1 MLAGAVAGLVAVLVL
16 ILYAAGLL
24 DNVERQTVDQR
35 FSWRGARS
43 PGSEIVIVAID
54 QKTFE
59 TLRAR
64 PPLPRSDYAKVL
76 DRVRAASPRMIGVDA
91 LFEEPA
97 DSADDNALLAAVAR
111 DGPVLLA
118 TDDGDHGPTPVPAG
132 VPNAP
137 GAVLGAAGIDTDP
150 DGLLRRMMYVQVHL
164 ETFAVRGAEMVR
176 DQPVSPADFPGNHA
190 WIDFRG
196 PPGTFPQYSFAD
208 VSAGKVP
215 ASTFTG
221 KAVLIGYTDP
231 VAKDL
236 FVTSI
241 SSLPMPGVEV
251 HANALWTVLADF
263 PLKSAGTLIDIALI
277 LALIAI
283 PAVIGARRS
292 GLVTLAVAGGL
303 LVVFLAGVQL
313 VFNAGWI
320 VTATYPIVG
329 LVVTATGMVG
339 VDAYMER
346 RQRAAL
352 ERALGDLLPPQS
364 PPAFFISY
372 RRSQNTWQARDIR
385 RELARRYGDASV
397 FMDTSSIEYG
407 ETFPDRIATAI
418 RGCSVMLVLIG
429 PHWLDPIAG
438 TRRIDDPNDWVRR
451 EIEAGLQRQEA
462 VVVPVLVD
470 GAQAPAD
477 AEMPQSVKLLATRHA
492 VTITGED
499 LTSDIDNLLSSVERG
514 RRRAAQADSGSSAA
528 APHPG

>member
-16 ILYAAGLL
+16 TLYAAGLL
-24 DNVERQTVDQR
+24 DDVERQTVDQR

-43 PGSEIVIVAID
+43 PGSEIVIVGID

-91 LFEEPA
+91 LFEEPT
-97 DSADDNALLAAVAR
+97 DSTDDNALLAAVAR

-118 TDDGDHGPTPVPAG
+118 TDDGDQGPTPVPAG

-137 GAVLGAAGIDTDP
+137 GAVPAAAGIDTDP

-164 ETFAVRGAEMVR
+164 ETFAVRAAEMVR
-176 DQPVSPADFPGNHA
+176 NQPVSPADFPDNHA

-208 VSAGKVP
+208 VLAGKIP

-221 KAVLIGYTDP
+221 KAVLIGATDP

-236 FVTSI
+236 FVTSM
-241 SSLPMPGVEV
+241 SSVPLSGVEV
-251 HANALWTVLADF
+251 HANALWTVLAGF
-263 PLKSAGTLIDIALI
+263 PLKSAGAPINIALI

-292 GLVTLAVAGGL
+292 GLVTLAVTGGL
-303 LVVFLAGVQL
+303 LILFLVALQL
-313 VFNAGWI
+313 AFNAGW
-320 VTATYPIVG
+320 VVAVTYPIVG
-329 LVVTATGMVG
+329 LVVTAAGMVG

-372 RRSQNTWQARDIR
+372 RRSQNGWQARDIR
-385 RELARRYGDASV
+385 RELARRYGDTSA

-429 PHWLDPIAG
+429 PHWLNPIDG
-438 TRRIDDPNDWVRR
+438 TRRIDDPDDWVRR
-451 EIEAGLQRQEA
+451 EIEAGLQRREA
-462 VVVPVLVD
+462 VVVPVLLD
-470 GAQAPAD
+470 GAQAPTD
-477 AEMPQSVKLLATRHA
+477 AELPEPVKRLAALHA
-492 VTITGED
+492 VAITGDD
-499 LTSDIDNLLSSVERG
+499 LTADIDNLVRSVERG
-514 RRRAAQADSGSSAA
+514 RRRATHSGSDSSAA
-528 APHPG
+528 APHQG